1 LNAVLFP
8 FSWISPAQLS
18 ALEAL
23 SIRPVV
29 LTPSEGKITPDLLKW
44 QAAGRIEILVPLR
57 GDDDRLGRF
66 LREYRSWADAH
77 RGTDISLARI
87 LEGEI
92 PFFDDSHVARI
103 RSEIRRGRS
112 GAGEGAGPDQ
122 RLTRARLFL
131 LMAQEYDRQS
141 REIEQDLENLQG
153 LESAM
158 FTELHEG
165 RRPPGFKGLDASAA
179 AFDPGRFMTE
189 ERIRAWGRLYLASGP
204 AETAAGMFVTPSR
217 AVLEAVLEAA
227 PDPET
232 VRSAV
237 VDAGGSIDGA
247 VEALAAGRSVPNLQ
261 ESEGPKIAL
270 FFISGMDPARL
281 FARFLKTAER
291 EAAAERPEEGT
302 LLALVEM
309 P

>member
-1 LNAVLFP
+1 MNAVLFP

-18 ALEAL
+18 ALEAF
-23 SIRPVV
+23 SVRPVV
-29 LTPSEGKITPDLLKW
+29 LAPSEGKIPPELLKW
-44 QAAGRIEILVPLR
+44 QTAGRIEIVVPLR
-57 GDDDRLGRF
+57 GDDDRLERF

-92 PFFDDSHVARI
+92 PFFDDSHVAQI

-112 GAGEGAGPDQ
+112 GAGEVAGPDQ

-141 REIEQDLENLQG
+141 REIEQDLEKLQG

-165 RRPPGFKGLDASAA
+165 RRLPGLKGLDAPAA
-179 AFDPGRFMTE
+179 AFDSGRFMTE
-189 ERIRAWGRLYLASGP
+189 ERIRAWCRLYLASGP
-204 AETAAGMFVTPSR
+204 AETAARMLVTPSR

-232 VRSAV
+232 VRSAAV
-237 VDAGGSIDGA
+237 EAGGSIDDVA
-247 VEALAAGRSVPNLQ
+247 EALAAGRSVP
-261 ESEGPKIAL
+261 EMPPSEGPKMAL
-270 FFISGMDPARL
+270 FFISDMDPARL
-281 FARFLKTAER
+281 FTRFLKTAER
-291 EAAAERPEEGT
+291 EATADRPEEAT

>member
-1 LNAVLFP
+1 LKAIIFP

-18 ALEAL
+18 ALEAF
-23 SIRPVV
+23 SVRPVV
-29 LTPSEGKITPDLLKW
+29 LAPSEGKIAPDLLKW
-44 QAAGRIEILVPLR
+44 QTAGRIEIMVPIR
-57 GDDDRLGRF
+57 GDDDRLERF

-87 LEGEI
+87 LEGAI

-112 GAGEGAGPDQ
+112 GPGEVAGSDQ

-131 LMAQEYDRQS
+131 VMAQEYDRQS

-153 LESAM
+153 LETAM

-165 RRPPGFKGLDASAA
+165 RRPPGLKGLDAPAA
-179 AFDPGRFMTE
+179 AFDSGRFMTE
-189 ERIRAWGRLYLASGP
+189 ERIRAWCRLYLASGP
-204 AETAAGMFVTPSR
+204 GEAAARMFVTPSR

-232 VRSAV
+232 VKSAA
-237 VDAGGSIDGA
+237 VDDGGSIDGA
-247 VEALAAGRSVPNLQ
+247 AEALAAGRSVPELPH
-261 ESEGPKIAL
+261 SGGPKIGL
-270 FFISGMDPARL
+270 FFISGMDPVRL
-281 FARFLKTAER
+281 FTRFLKKAEPDATAD
-291 EAAAERPEEGT
+291 RPEEGT
-302 LLALVEM
+302 LLALVQT